1 MAVLT
6 LALLL
11 PWLGAAPFDDP
22 GEGQHAEI
30 AREVAVSGDWLT
42 LRLAGVRYFDKPPL
56 LYWLIAAG
64 FKGFGVSELVARF
77 PAVLG
82 AAAAVAGTT
91 LLGARLLGP
100 GPGILAGAALLSCAL
115 FAAFGRYV
123 RPETLFV
130 AAIQWGFTGL
140 LLGLGGSGAARLG
153 GRLGSPS
160 AAPHTAAPGQLD
172 LGGSGAAPPPGP
184 PTETQTALPRDHGS
198 GRRSWAVVGCA
209 ALGVAALA
217 KDVIGLAGPLAAIAL
232 ALALAGRLR
241 PIGRWLPAPGLAALL
256 VLGLGWYALAS
267 MRNPGF
273 LWYTVVDNHL
283 LNAVQLRRFPD
294 EDVSLSS
301 LGCLLVA
308 GLGALPWT
316 VTAVLE
322 VGQLARRRAWRI
334 AEAIPWVALAVCAV
348 ALALVFTLSAFKL
361 PHYGLPAYPAI
372 ALLAAR
378 WWSRRDERDRRPAL
392 WHLAMF
398 ALLAAVLGAAALT
411 DGRAFMETIFSATDV
426 YSRKE
431 AVATQVAPLPAWP
444 ALRPLVGRTALVFA
458 LGASS
463 RECRGGA
470 CIFWR
475 PARDAGSGATF
486 RRGRNQGARSGTF
499 CLGGMGNLATSDFPV
514 EEKEKPDEGEAGRPD
529 PPGHGAVPA
538 REPELEPSRPTD
550 DDAHH
555 GQGQV
560 SHLHQVGLLGVLQRM
575 GVGQEQRSR
584 RRADEW
590 KDESKPL
597 VSQPSRAHE
606 PLEDAE
612 DRGQQAEEAVLQ
624 HLRIPQALPEALRAQ
639 GPALGIAAKEEKGS
653 QPHEEERPVARPR
666 RVARALH
673 HGEAAPGQHEEPGDV
688 VVVLGPEAVLGGAGR
703 LSVREVRCLGEVGE
717 GRRRERRPP
726 RREAERHLRQSRAVG
741 DLVHGGR
748 RGAQRRRQEDPTARP
763 AHLHLDEPAESERHL
778 RVA

>member
-1 MAVLT
+1 MSILRSPVGIAGLMAVLT

-77 PAVLG
+77 PAVLA

-153 GRLGSPS
+153 GWLGSPS
-160 AAPHTAAPGQLD
+160 AAPHTAAPGPLLG

-184 PTETQTALPRDHGS
+184 PTETS
-198 GRRSWAVVGCA
+198 GRGARFWAVVGCA

-256 VLGLGWYALAS
+256 VVGLGWYALAS

-301 LGCLLVA
+301 LEFLLVA

-334 AEAIPWVALAVCAV
+334 AEDIPWVALAVWAV

-458 LGASS
+458 LGA
-463 RECRGGA
+463 A
-470 CIFWR
+470 ALAVTAAWR
-475 PARDAGSGATF
+475 
-486 RRGRNQGARSGTF
+486 
-499 CLGGMGNLATSDFPV
+499 
-514 EEKEKPDEGEAGRPD
+514 
-529 PPGHGAVPA
+529 
-538 REPELEPSRPTD
+538 
-550 DDAHH
+550 
-555 GQGQV
+555 
-560 SHLHQVGLLGVLQRM
+560 
-575 GVGQEQRSR
+575 
-584 RRADEW
+584 
-590 KDESKPL
+590 
-597 VSQPSRAHE
+597 
-606 PLEDAE
+606 
-612 DRGQQAEEAVLQ
+612 
-624 HLRIPQALPEALRAQ
+624 
-639 GPALGIAAKEEKGS
+639 
-653 QPHEEERPVARPR
+653 
-666 RVARALH
+666 
-673 HGEAAPGQHEEPGDV
+673 
-688 VVVLGPEAVLGGAGR
+688 AGR
-703 LSVREVRCLGEVGE
+703 LAAVAVAATMLAVVPSVGQALALVSTARAVSGMAAEIRLGWQPDLVLVHEGPLENSGALELYSGVRPVLVE
-717 GRRRERRPP
+717 GRRSVLGIGSTFPEATETFWAADRLRREWLSSRPILLVTTREPDRSLVARMPRGRVHLLASRQGRWLWSNVPP
-726 RREAERHLRQSRAVG
+726 RA
-741 DLVHGGR
+741 
-748 RGAQRRRQEDPTARP
+748 
-763 AHLHLDEPAESERHL
+763 
-778 RVA
+778 

>member
-1 MAVLT
+1 VSILRSPVGIAGLMAVLT

-64 FKGFGVSELVARF
+64 FKGFGVSELVARL

-153 GRLGSPS
+153 GWLGSPS
-160 AAPHTAAPGQLD
+160 AAPHTAAPGPLLG

-184 PTETQTALPRDHGS
+184 PTETS
-198 GRRSWAVVGCA
+198 GRGARFWAVVGCA

-256 VLGLGWYALAS
+256 VVGLGWYALAS

-301 LGCLLVA
+301 LEFLLVA

-334 AEAIPWVALAVCAV
+334 AEDIPWVALAVWAV

-458 LGASS
+458 LGA
-463 RECRGGA
+463 A
-470 CIFWR
+470 ALAVTAAWR
-475 PARDAGSGATF
+475 
-486 RRGRNQGARSGTF
+486 
-499 CLGGMGNLATSDFPV
+499 
-514 EEKEKPDEGEAGRPD
+514 
-529 PPGHGAVPA
+529 
-538 REPELEPSRPTD
+538 
-550 DDAHH
+550 
-555 GQGQV
+555 
-560 SHLHQVGLLGVLQRM
+560 
-575 GVGQEQRSR
+575 
-584 RRADEW
+584 
-590 KDESKPL
+590 
-597 VSQPSRAHE
+597 
-606 PLEDAE
+606 
-612 DRGQQAEEAVLQ
+612 
-624 HLRIPQALPEALRAQ
+624 
-639 GPALGIAAKEEKGS
+639 
-653 QPHEEERPVARPR
+653 
-666 RVARALH
+666 
-673 HGEAAPGQHEEPGDV
+673 
-688 VVVLGPEAVLGGAGR
+688 AGR
-703 LSVREVRCLGEVGE
+703 LAAVAVAATMLAVVPSVGQALALVSTARAVSGMAAEIRLGWQPDLVLVHEGPLENSGALELYSGVRPVLVE
-717 GRRRERRPP
+717 GRRSVLGIGSTFPEATETFWAADRLRREWLSSRPILLVTTREPDRSLVARMPRGRVHLLASRQGRWLWSNVPP
-726 RREAERHLRQSRAVG
+726 RA
-741 DLVHGGR
+741 
-748 RGAQRRRQEDPTARP
+748 
-763 AHLHLDEPAESERHL
+763 
-778 RVA
+778 

>member
-1 MAVLT
+1 MSILRSPVGIAGLMAVLT

-64 FKGFGVSELVARF
+64 FKGFGVSELVARL

-153 GRLGSPS
+153 GWLGSPS
-160 AAPHTAAPGQLD
+160 AAPHTAAPGPLLG

-184 PTETQTALPRDHGS
+184 PTETS
-198 GRRSWAVVGCA
+198 GRGARFWAVVGCA

-217 KDVIGLAGPLAAIAL
+217 KDVIGLAGPLVAIAL

-256 VLGLGWYALAS
+256 VVGLGWYALAS

-301 LGCLLVA
+301 LEFLLVA

-334 AEAIPWVALAVCAV
+334 AEDIPWVALAVWAV

-378 WWSRRDERDRRPAL
+378 WWSRRDGRDRRPAL

-398 ALLAAVLGAAALT
+398 ALLAAVLGAGALT

-458 LGASS
+458 LGA
-463 RECRGGA
+463 A
-470 CIFWR
+470 ALAVTAAWR
-475 PARDAGSGATF
+475 
-486 RRGRNQGARSGTF
+486 
-499 CLGGMGNLATSDFPV
+499 
-514 EEKEKPDEGEAGRPD
+514 
-529 PPGHGAVPA
+529 
-538 REPELEPSRPTD
+538 
-550 DDAHH
+550 
-555 GQGQV
+555 
-560 SHLHQVGLLGVLQRM
+560 
-575 GVGQEQRSR
+575 
-584 RRADEW
+584 
-590 KDESKPL
+590 
-597 VSQPSRAHE
+597 
-606 PLEDAE
+606 
-612 DRGQQAEEAVLQ
+612 
-624 HLRIPQALPEALRAQ
+624 
-639 GPALGIAAKEEKGS
+639 
-653 QPHEEERPVARPR
+653 
-666 RVARALH
+666 
-673 HGEAAPGQHEEPGDV
+673 
-688 VVVLGPEAVLGGAGR
+688 AGR
-703 LSVREVRCLGEVGE
+703 LAAVAVAATMLAVVPSVGQALALVSTARAVSGMAAEIRLGWQPDLVLVHEGPLENSGALELYSGVRPVLVE
-717 GRRRERRPP
+717 GRRSVLGIGSTFPEATETFWAADRLRREWLSSRPILLVTTREPDRSLVARMPRGRVHLLASRQGRWLWSNVPP
-726 RREAERHLRQSRAVG
+726 RA
-741 DLVHGGR
+741 
-748 RGAQRRRQEDPTARP
+748 
-763 AHLHLDEPAESERHL
+763 
-778 RVA
+778 

>member
-1 MAVLT
+1 MSILRSPVGIAGLMAVLT

-64 FKGFGVSELVARF
+64 FKGFGVSELVARL

-153 GRLGSPS
+153 GWLGSPS

-184 PTETQTALPRDHGS
+184 PTETS
-198 GRRSWAVVGCA
+198 GRGARFWAVVGCA

-301 LGCLLVA
+301 LEFLLVA

-334 AEAIPWVALAVCAV
+334 AEDIPWVALAVWAV

-378 WWSRRDERDRRPAL
+378 WWSRRDGRDRRPAL

-458 LGASS
+458 LGA
-463 RECRGGA
+463 A
-470 CIFWR
+470 ALAVTAAWR
-475 PARDAGSGATF
+475 
-486 RRGRNQGARSGTF
+486 
-499 CLGGMGNLATSDFPV
+499 
-514 EEKEKPDEGEAGRPD
+514 
-529 PPGHGAVPA
+529 
-538 REPELEPSRPTD
+538 
-550 DDAHH
+550 
-555 GQGQV
+555 
-560 SHLHQVGLLGVLQRM
+560 
-575 GVGQEQRSR
+575 
-584 RRADEW
+584 
-590 KDESKPL
+590 
-597 VSQPSRAHE
+597 
-606 PLEDAE
+606 
-612 DRGQQAEEAVLQ
+612 
-624 HLRIPQALPEALRAQ
+624 
-639 GPALGIAAKEEKGS
+639 
-653 QPHEEERPVARPR
+653 
-666 RVARALH
+666 
-673 HGEAAPGQHEEPGDV
+673 
-688 VVVLGPEAVLGGAGR
+688 AGR
-703 LSVREVRCLGEVGE
+703 LAAVAVAATMLAVVPSVGQALALVSTARAVSGMAAEIRLGWQPDLVLVHEGPLENSGALELYSGVRPVLVE
-717 GRRRERRPP
+717 GRRSVLGIGSTFPEATETFWAADRLRREWLSSRPILLVTTREPDRSLVARMPRGRVHLLASRQGRWLWSNVPP
-726 RREAERHLRQSRAVG
+726 RA
-741 DLVHGGR
+741 
-748 RGAQRRRQEDPTARP
+748 
-763 AHLHLDEPAESERHL
+763 
-778 RVA
+778 

>member
-1 MAVLT
+1 MSILRSPVGIAGLMAVLT

-64 FKGFGVSELVARF
+64 FKGFGVSELVARL

-153 GRLGSPS
+153 GWLGSPS
-160 AAPHTAAPGQLD
+160 AAPHTASPGPLLG
-172 LGGSGAAPPPGP
+172 LGGSGVAPPPGP
-184 PTETQTALPRDHGS
+184 PTETS
-198 GRRSWAVVGCA
+198 GRGARFWAVAGCA

-301 LGCLLVA
+301 LEFLLVA

-334 AEAIPWVALAVCAV
+334 AEDIPWVALAVWAV

-378 WWSRRDERDRRPAL
+378 WWSRRDGRDRRPAL

-458 LGASS
+458 LGA
-463 RECRGGA
+463 A
-470 CIFWR
+470 ALAVTAAWR
-475 PARDAGSGATF
+475 
-486 RRGRNQGARSGTF
+486 
-499 CLGGMGNLATSDFPV
+499 
-514 EEKEKPDEGEAGRPD
+514 
-529 PPGHGAVPA
+529 
-538 REPELEPSRPTD
+538 
-550 DDAHH
+550 
-555 GQGQV
+555 
-560 SHLHQVGLLGVLQRM
+560 
-575 GVGQEQRSR
+575 
-584 RRADEW
+584 
-590 KDESKPL
+590 
-597 VSQPSRAHE
+597 
-606 PLEDAE
+606 
-612 DRGQQAEEAVLQ
+612 
-624 HLRIPQALPEALRAQ
+624 
-639 GPALGIAAKEEKGS
+639 
-653 QPHEEERPVARPR
+653 
-666 RVARALH
+666 
-673 HGEAAPGQHEEPGDV
+673 
-688 VVVLGPEAVLGGAGR
+688 AGR
-703 LSVREVRCLGEVGE
+703 LAAVAVAATMLAVVPSVGQALALVSTARAVSGMAAEIRLGWQPDLVLVHEGPLENSGALELYSGVRPVLVE
-717 GRRRERRPP
+717 GRRSVLGIGSTFPEATETFWAADRLRREWLSSRPILLVTTREPDRSLVARMPRGRVHLLASRQGRWLWSNVPP
-726 RREAERHLRQSRAVG
+726 RA
-741 DLVHGGR
+741 
-748 RGAQRRRQEDPTARP
+748 
-763 AHLHLDEPAESERHL
+763 
-778 RVA
+778 

>member
-1 MAVLT
+1 MSFLRSPGGVAGLMAVLT

-64 FKGFGVSELVARF
+64 FKGFGVSEWAARL

-91 LLGARLLGP
+91 LLGVRLLGP
-100 GPGILAGAALLSCAL
+100 GPGVLAGAALLSCAL

-130 AAIQWGFTGL
+130 AAIQWGFTGV
-140 LLGLGGSGAARLG
+140 LLG
-153 GRLGSPS
+153 
-160 AAPHTAAPGQLD
+160 

-184 PTETQTALPRDHGS
+184 PTASLSPGLGGS
-198 GRRSWAVVGCA
+198 GVAPLTSSPHSRRWAVVGCA

-241 PIGRWLPAPGLAALL
+241 PIGRWLPVPGVAALV

-301 LGCLLVA
+301 LEFLLVA
-308 GLGALPWT
+308 GLGAFPWT
-316 VTAVLE
+316 IPAVLE
-322 VGQLARRRAWRI
+322 IGQLARRRAWRI
-334 AEAIPWVALAVCAV
+334 VEDIPSVALALWAF

-372 ALLAAR
+372 AILAAR
-378 WWSRRDERDRRPAL
+378 WWSRRDGRDRRPAL

-398 ALLAAVLGAAALT
+398 ASLAAFLGAAALT
-411 DGRAFMETIFSATDV
+411 DGRAFMDTIFSATDV

-431 AVATQVAPLPAWP
+431 AVATQIAPLPAWS

-458 LGASS
+458 LGAAALAAAAVWRAGRLAVVAVAVTMLAVVPSVGQALALVSTARAVSGMAAEIRLGWRPDLVLVHEGPLENSGALELYSGVRPVLVEGRRSVLGIGSTFPEAGETFWAADRLTREWVSS
-463 RECRGGA
+463 RP
-470 CIFWR
+470 ILLV
-475 PARDAGSGATF
+475 T
-486 RRGRNQGARSGTF
+486 T
-499 CLGGMGNLATSDFPV
+499 
-514 EEKEKPDEGEAGRPD
+514 
-529 PPGHGAVPA
+529 
-538 REPELEPSRPTD
+538 REPE
-550 DDAHH
+550 
-555 GQGQV
+555 
-560 SHLHQVGLLGVLQRM
+560 
-575 GVGQEQRSR
+575 RS
-584 RRADEW
+584 
-590 KDESKPL
+590 
-597 VSQPSRAHE
+597 V
-606 PLEDAE
+606 
-612 DRGQQAEEAVLQ
+612 
-624 HLRIPQALPEALRAQ
+624 
-639 GPALGIAAKEEKGS
+639 
-653 QPHEEERPVARPR
+653 VARMPR
-666 RVARALH
+666 GRVHLLASR
-673 HGEAAPGQHEEPGDV
+673 Q
-688 VVVLGPEAVLGGAGR
+688 GR
-703 LSVREVRCLGEVGE
+703 WLWSNV
-717 GRRRERRPP
+717 PP
-726 RREAERHLRQSRAVG
+726 RA
-741 DLVHGGR
+741 
-748 RGAQRRRQEDPTARP
+748 
-763 AHLHLDEPAESERHL
+763 
-778 RVA
+778 

>member
-1 MAVLT
+1 MSILRSPVGIAGLMAVLT

-64 FKGFGVSELVARF
+64 FKGFGVSELVARL

-153 GRLGSPS
+153 GWLGSPS
-160 AAPHTAAPGQLD
+160 AAPHTASPGPLLG
-172 LGGSGAAPPPGP
+172 LGGSGVAPPPGP
-184 PTETQTALPRDHGS
+184 PTETS
-198 GRRSWAVVGCA
+198 GRGARFWAVVGCA

-301 LGCLLVA
+301 LEFLLVA

-334 AEAIPWVALAVCAV
+334 AEDIPWVALAVWTV

-378 WWSRRDERDRRPAL
+378 WWSRRDGRDRRPAL

-458 LGASS
+458 LGA
-463 RECRGGA
+463 A
-470 CIFWR
+470 ALAVTAAWR
-475 PARDAGSGATF
+475 
-486 RRGRNQGARSGTF
+486 
-499 CLGGMGNLATSDFPV
+499 
-514 EEKEKPDEGEAGRPD
+514 
-529 PPGHGAVPA
+529 
-538 REPELEPSRPTD
+538 
-550 DDAHH
+550 
-555 GQGQV
+555 
-560 SHLHQVGLLGVLQRM
+560 
-575 GVGQEQRSR
+575 
-584 RRADEW
+584 
-590 KDESKPL
+590 
-597 VSQPSRAHE
+597 
-606 PLEDAE
+606 
-612 DRGQQAEEAVLQ
+612 
-624 HLRIPQALPEALRAQ
+624 
-639 GPALGIAAKEEKGS
+639 
-653 QPHEEERPVARPR
+653 
-666 RVARALH
+666 
-673 HGEAAPGQHEEPGDV
+673 
-688 VVVLGPEAVLGGAGR
+688 AGR
-703 LSVREVRCLGEVGE
+703 LAAVAVAATMLAVVPSVGQALALVSTARAVSGMAAEIRLGWQPDLVLVHEGPLENSGALELYSGVRPVLVE
-717 GRRRERRPP
+717 GRRSVLGIGSTFPEATETFWAADRLRREWLSSRPILLVTTREPDRSLVARMPRGRVHLLASRQGRWLWSNVPP
-726 RREAERHLRQSRAVG
+726 RA
-741 DLVHGGR
+741 
-748 RGAQRRRQEDPTARP
+748 
-763 AHLHLDEPAESERHL
+763 
-778 RVA
+778 

>member
-1 MAVLT
+1 MSILRSPVGIAGLMAVLT

-64 FKGFGVSELVARF
+64 FKGFGVSELVARL

-100 GPGILAGAALLSCAL
+100 GPGILAGVALLSCAL

-153 GRLGSPS
+153 GWLGSPS
-160 AAPHTAAPGQLD
+160 AAPHTAAPGPLLG

-184 PTETQTALPRDHGS
+184 PTETS
-198 GRRSWAVVGCA
+198 GRGARFWAVVGCA

-256 VLGLGWYALAS
+256 VVGLGWYALAS

-301 LGCLLVA
+301 LEFLLVA

-334 AEAIPWVALAVCAV
+334 AEDIPWVALAVWAV

-458 LGASS
+458 LGA
-463 RECRGGA
+463 A
-470 CIFWR
+470 ALAVTAAWR
-475 PARDAGSGATF
+475 
-486 RRGRNQGARSGTF
+486 
-499 CLGGMGNLATSDFPV
+499 
-514 EEKEKPDEGEAGRPD
+514 
-529 PPGHGAVPA
+529 
-538 REPELEPSRPTD
+538 
-550 DDAHH
+550 
-555 GQGQV
+555 
-560 SHLHQVGLLGVLQRM
+560 
-575 GVGQEQRSR
+575 
-584 RRADEW
+584 
-590 KDESKPL
+590 
-597 VSQPSRAHE
+597 
-606 PLEDAE
+606 
-612 DRGQQAEEAVLQ
+612 
-624 HLRIPQALPEALRAQ
+624 
-639 GPALGIAAKEEKGS
+639 
-653 QPHEEERPVARPR
+653 
-666 RVARALH
+666 
-673 HGEAAPGQHEEPGDV
+673 
-688 VVVLGPEAVLGGAGR
+688 AGR
-703 LSVREVRCLGEVGE
+703 LAAVAVAATMLAVVPSVGQALALVSTARAVSGMAAEIRLGWQPDLVLVHEGPLENSGALELYSGVRPVLVE
-717 GRRRERRPP
+717 GRRSVLGIGSTFPEATETFWAADRLRREWLSSRPILLVTTREPDRSLVARMPRGRVHLLASRQGRWLWSNVPP
-726 RREAERHLRQSRAVG
+726 RA
-741 DLVHGGR
+741 
-748 RGAQRRRQEDPTARP
+748 
-763 AHLHLDEPAESERHL
+763 
-778 RVA
+778 

>member
-1 MAVLT
+1 MSFLRSPGGVAGLMAVLT

-64 FKGFGVSELVARF
+64 FKGFGVSEWAARL

-91 LLGARLLGP
+91 LLGVRLLGP
-100 GPGILAGAALLSCAL
+100 GPGVLAGAALLSCAL

-130 AAIQWGFTGL
+130 AAIQWGFTGV
-140 LLGLGGSGAARLG
+140 LLG
-153 GRLGSPS
+153 
-160 AAPHTAAPGQLD
+160 

-184 PTETQTALPRDHGS
+184 PTASLSPGLGGS
-198 GRRSWAVVGCA
+198 GVAPLTSSPHSRRWAVVGCA

-241 PIGRWLPAPGLAALL
+241 PIGRWLPVPGVAALV

-301 LGCLLVA
+301 LEFLLVA
-308 GLGALPWT
+308 GLGAFPWT
-316 VTAVLE
+316 IPAVLE
-322 VGQLARRRAWRI
+322 IGQLARRRAWRI
-334 AEAIPWVALAVCAV
+334 VEDIPSVALALWAV

-372 ALLAAR
+372 AILAAR
-378 WWSRRDERDRRPAL
+378 WWSRRDGRDRRPAL

-398 ALLAAVLGAAALT
+398 ASLAAFLGAAALT
-411 DGRAFMETIFSATDV
+411 DGRAFMDTIFSATDV

-431 AVATQVAPLPAWP
+431 AVATQIAPLPAWS

-458 LGASS
+458 LGAAALAAAAVWRAGRLAVVAVAVTMLAVVPSVGQALALVSTARAVSGMAAEIRLGWQPDLVLVHEGPLENSGALELYSGVRPVLVEGRRSVLGIGSTFPEAGETFWAADRLTREWVSS
-463 RECRGGA
+463 RP
-470 CIFWR
+470 ILLV
-475 PARDAGSGATF
+475 T
-486 RRGRNQGARSGTF
+486 T
-499 CLGGMGNLATSDFPV
+499 
-514 EEKEKPDEGEAGRPD
+514 
-529 PPGHGAVPA
+529 
-538 REPELEPSRPTD
+538 REPE
-550 DDAHH
+550 
-555 GQGQV
+555 
-560 SHLHQVGLLGVLQRM
+560 
-575 GVGQEQRSR
+575 RS
-584 RRADEW
+584 
-590 KDESKPL
+590 
-597 VSQPSRAHE
+597 V
-606 PLEDAE
+606 
-612 DRGQQAEEAVLQ
+612 
-624 HLRIPQALPEALRAQ
+624 
-639 GPALGIAAKEEKGS
+639 
-653 QPHEEERPVARPR
+653 VARMPR
-666 RVARALH
+666 GRVHLLASR
-673 HGEAAPGQHEEPGDV
+673 Q
-688 VVVLGPEAVLGGAGR
+688 GR
-703 LSVREVRCLGEVGE
+703 WLWSNV
-717 GRRRERRPP
+717 PP
-726 RREAERHLRQSRAVG
+726 RA
-741 DLVHGGR
+741 
-748 RGAQRRRQEDPTARP
+748 
-763 AHLHLDEPAESERHL
+763 
-778 RVA
+778 

>member
-1 MAVLT
+1 VSILRSPVGIAGLMAVLT

-64 FKGFGVSELVARF
+64 FKGFGVSELVARL

-100 GPGILAGAALLSCAL
+100 GPGILAGVALLSCAL

-140 LLGLGGSGAARLG
+140 LLGLGGSGATRLG
-153 GRLGSPS
+153 GWLGSPS
-160 AAPHTAAPGQLD
+160 AAPHTSAPGPLLG

-184 PTETQTALPRDHGS
+184 PTETS
-198 GRRSWAVVGCA
+198 GRGARFWAVVGCA

-256 VLGLGWYALAS
+256 VVGLGWYALAS

-301 LGCLLVA
+301 LEFLLVA

-334 AEAIPWVALAVCAV
+334 AEDIPWVALAVWAV

-458 LGASS
+458 LGA
-463 RECRGGA
+463 A
-470 CIFWR
+470 ALAVTAAWR
-475 PARDAGSGATF
+475 
-486 RRGRNQGARSGTF
+486 
-499 CLGGMGNLATSDFPV
+499 
-514 EEKEKPDEGEAGRPD
+514 
-529 PPGHGAVPA
+529 
-538 REPELEPSRPTD
+538 
-550 DDAHH
+550 
-555 GQGQV
+555 
-560 SHLHQVGLLGVLQRM
+560 
-575 GVGQEQRSR
+575 
-584 RRADEW
+584 
-590 KDESKPL
+590 
-597 VSQPSRAHE
+597 
-606 PLEDAE
+606 
-612 DRGQQAEEAVLQ
+612 
-624 HLRIPQALPEALRAQ
+624 
-639 GPALGIAAKEEKGS
+639 
-653 QPHEEERPVARPR
+653 
-666 RVARALH
+666 
-673 HGEAAPGQHEEPGDV
+673 
-688 VVVLGPEAVLGGAGR
+688 AGR
-703 LSVREVRCLGEVGE
+703 LAAVAVAATMLAVVPSVGQALALVSTARAVSGMAAEIRLGWQPDLVLVHEGPLENSGALELYSGVRPVLVE
-717 GRRRERRPP
+717 GRRSVLGIGSTFPEATETFWAADRLRREWLSSRPILLVTTREPDRSLVARMPRGRVHLLASRQGRWLWSNVPP
-726 RREAERHLRQSRAVG
+726 RA
-741 DLVHGGR
+741 
-748 RGAQRRRQEDPTARP
+748 
-763 AHLHLDEPAESERHL
+763 
-778 RVA
+778 

>member
-64 FKGFGVSELVARF
+64 FKSFGVSEWVARL

-100 GPGILAGAALLSCAL
+100 GPGALAGAALLSCAL
-115 FAAFGRYV
+115 FAAFGCYV
-123 RPETLFV
+123 RPETIFV

-140 LLGLGGSGAARLG
+140 L
-153 GRLGSPS
+153 
-160 AAPHTAAPGQLD
+160 LD

-184 PTETQTALPRDHGS
+184 PTATLSAQGS
-198 GRRSWAVVGCA
+198 GRRGWAVVGCT

-217 KDVIGLAGPLAAIAL
+217 KDVIGLAGPLVAIAL

-241 PIGRWLPAPGLAALL
+241 PIGRWLPAPGLAALV

-273 LWYTVVDNHL
+273 LWYTIVDNHL
-283 LNAVQLRRFPD
+283 LNAVHLRQFPD

-301 LGCLLVA
+301 LEFLLVA
-308 GLGALPWT
+308 GLGAFPWT
-316 VTAVLE
+316 IPALLE
-322 VGQLARRRAWRI
+322 VGQLARRRAWRV
-334 AEAIPWVALAVCAV
+334 AEDIPWVALAVWAV

-378 WWSRRDERDRRPAL
+378 WWSRRDGRDRRPAL

-398 ALLAAVLGAAALT
+398 ALLAAFLGAAALT
-411 DGRAFMETIFSATDV
+411 DGRAFMDTIFSATDV

-431 AVATQVAPLPAWP
+431 AVATQVSPLPAWP

-458 LGASS
+458 LGA
-463 RECRGGA
+463 A
-470 CIFWR
+470 ALAAAAVWR
-475 PARDAGSGATF
+475 
-486 RRGRNQGARSGTF
+486 
-499 CLGGMGNLATSDFPV
+499 
-514 EEKEKPDEGEAGRPD
+514 
-529 PPGHGAVPA
+529 
-538 REPELEPSRPTD
+538 
-550 DDAHH
+550 
-555 GQGQV
+555 
-560 SHLHQVGLLGVLQRM
+560 
-575 GVGQEQRSR
+575 
-584 RRADEW
+584 
-590 KDESKPL
+590 
-597 VSQPSRAHE
+597 
-606 PLEDAE
+606 
-612 DRGQQAEEAVLQ
+612 
-624 HLRIPQALPEALRAQ
+624 
-639 GPALGIAAKEEKGS
+639 
-653 QPHEEERPVARPR
+653 
-666 RVARALH
+666 
-673 HGEAAPGQHEEPGDV
+673 
-688 VVVLGPEAVLGGAGR
+688 AGR
-703 LSVREVRCLGEVGE
+703 LAAVAVAATMLAVVPSVGQALALVSTARAVSGMAAEIRLGWQPDLVLVHEGPLENSGALELYSGVRPVLVE
-717 GRRRERRPP
+717 GRRSVLGIGSTFPEAAETFWAADRLTREWLSSRPILLVTTRNPERSLVARMPRGRVHLLASRQGRWLWSNVPP
-726 RREAERHLRQSRAVG
+726 RA
-741 DLVHGGR
+741 
-748 RGAQRRRQEDPTARP
+748 
-763 AHLHLDEPAESERHL
+763 
-778 RVA
+778 

>member
-1 MAVLT
+1 MSILRSPVGIAGLMAVLT

-64 FKGFGVSELVARF
+64 FKGFGVSELVARL

-153 GRLGSPS
+153 GWLGSPS
-160 AAPHTAAPGQLD
+160 AAPHTAAPGQLG
-172 LGGSGAAPPPGP
+172 LGGSGASPPPGP
-184 PTETQTALPRDHGS
+184 PTAETS
-198 GRRSWAVVGCA
+198 GRGARFWAVVGCA

-256 VLGLGWYALAS
+256 VVGLGWYALAS

-301 LGCLLVA
+301 LEFLLVA

-334 AEAIPWVALAVCAV
+334 AEDIPWVALAVWAV

-378 WWSRRDERDRRPAL
+378 WWSRRDGRDRRPAL

-458 LGASS
+458 LGA
-463 RECRGGA
+463 A
-470 CIFWR
+470 ALAVTAAWR
-475 PARDAGSGATF
+475 
-486 RRGRNQGARSGTF
+486 
-499 CLGGMGNLATSDFPV
+499 
-514 EEKEKPDEGEAGRPD
+514 
-529 PPGHGAVPA
+529 
-538 REPELEPSRPTD
+538 
-550 DDAHH
+550 
-555 GQGQV
+555 
-560 SHLHQVGLLGVLQRM
+560 
-575 GVGQEQRSR
+575 
-584 RRADEW
+584 
-590 KDESKPL
+590 
-597 VSQPSRAHE
+597 
-606 PLEDAE
+606 
-612 DRGQQAEEAVLQ
+612 
-624 HLRIPQALPEALRAQ
+624 
-639 GPALGIAAKEEKGS
+639 
-653 QPHEEERPVARPR
+653 
-666 RVARALH
+666 
-673 HGEAAPGQHEEPGDV
+673 
-688 VVVLGPEAVLGGAGR
+688 AGR
-703 LSVREVRCLGEVGE
+703 LAAVAVAATMLAVVPSVGQALALVSTARAVSGMAAEIRLGWQPDLVLVHEGPLENSGALELYSGVRPVLVE
-717 GRRRERRPP
+717 GRRSVLGIGSTFPEATETFWAADRLRREWLSSRPILLVTTREPDRSLVARMPRGRVHLLASRQGRWLWSNVPP
-726 RREAERHLRQSRAVG
+726 RA
-741 DLVHGGR
+741 
-748 RGAQRRRQEDPTARP
+748 
-763 AHLHLDEPAESERHL
+763 
-778 RVA
+778 

>member
-1 MAVLT
+1 MSILRSPVGIAGLMAVLT

-64 FKGFGVSELVARF
+64 FKGFGVSELVARL

-153 GRLGSPS
+153 GWLGSPS
-160 AAPHTAAPGQLD
+160 AAPHTAAPGPLLG

-184 PTETQTALPRDHGS
+184 PTETS
-198 GRRSWAVVGCA
+198 GRGARFWAVVGCA

-256 VLGLGWYALAS
+256 VVGLGWYALAS

-301 LGCLLVA
+301 LEFLLVA

-334 AEAIPWVALAVCAV
+334 AEDIPWVALAVWAV

-458 LGASS
+458 LGA
-463 RECRGGA
+463 A
-470 CIFWR
+470 ALAVTAAWR
-475 PARDAGSGATF
+475 
-486 RRGRNQGARSGTF
+486 
-499 CLGGMGNLATSDFPV
+499 
-514 EEKEKPDEGEAGRPD
+514 
-529 PPGHGAVPA
+529 
-538 REPELEPSRPTD
+538 
-550 DDAHH
+550 
-555 GQGQV
+555 
-560 SHLHQVGLLGVLQRM
+560 
-575 GVGQEQRSR
+575 
-584 RRADEW
+584 
-590 KDESKPL
+590 
-597 VSQPSRAHE
+597 
-606 PLEDAE
+606 
-612 DRGQQAEEAVLQ
+612 
-624 HLRIPQALPEALRAQ
+624 
-639 GPALGIAAKEEKGS
+639 
-653 QPHEEERPVARPR
+653 
-666 RVARALH
+666 
-673 HGEAAPGQHEEPGDV
+673 
-688 VVVLGPEAVLGGAGR
+688 AGR
-703 LSVREVRCLGEVGE
+703 LAAVAVAATMLAVVPSVGQALALVSTARAVSGMAAEIRLGWQPDLVLVHEGPLENSGALELYSGVRPVLVE
-717 GRRRERRPP
+717 GRRSVLGIGSTFPEATETFWAADRLRREWLSSRPILLVTTREPDRSLVARMPRGRVHLLASRQGRWLWSNVPP
-726 RREAERHLRQSRAVG
+726 RA
-741 DLVHGGR
+741 
-748 RGAQRRRQEDPTARP
+748 
-763 AHLHLDEPAESERHL
+763 
-778 RVA
+778 

>member
-1 MAVLT
+1 MLRSPVGIAGLMAVLT

-64 FKGFGVSELVARF
+64 FKGFGVSELVARL

-153 GRLGSPS
+153 GWLGSPS
-160 AAPHTAAPGQLD
+160 AAPHTAAPGPLLG
-172 LGGSGAAPPPGP
+172 LGGGGAAPPPGP
-184 PTETQTALPRDHGS
+184 PTETS
-198 GRRSWAVVGCA
+198 GGGARFWAVAGCA

-301 LGCLLVA
+301 LEFLLVA

-316 VTAVLE
+316 VTAVIE

-334 AEAIPWVALAVCAV
+334 AEDIPWVTLAVWAV

-378 WWSRRDERDRRPAL
+378 WWSRRDGRDRRPAL

-398 ALLAAVLGAAALT
+398 ALLAAVLGAGALT

-458 LGASS
+458 LGA
-463 RECRGGA
+463 A
-470 CIFWR
+470 ALAVTAAWR
-475 PARDAGSGATF
+475 
-486 RRGRNQGARSGTF
+486 
-499 CLGGMGNLATSDFPV
+499 
-514 EEKEKPDEGEAGRPD
+514 
-529 PPGHGAVPA
+529 
-538 REPELEPSRPTD
+538 
-550 DDAHH
+550 
-555 GQGQV
+555 
-560 SHLHQVGLLGVLQRM
+560 
-575 GVGQEQRSR
+575 
-584 RRADEW
+584 
-590 KDESKPL
+590 
-597 VSQPSRAHE
+597 
-606 PLEDAE
+606 
-612 DRGQQAEEAVLQ
+612 
-624 HLRIPQALPEALRAQ
+624 
-639 GPALGIAAKEEKGS
+639 
-653 QPHEEERPVARPR
+653 
-666 RVARALH
+666 
-673 HGEAAPGQHEEPGDV
+673 
-688 VVVLGPEAVLGGAGR
+688 AGR
-703 LSVREVRCLGEVGE
+703 LAAVAVAATMLAVVPSVGQALALVSTARAVSGMAAEIRLGWQPDLVLVHEGPLENSGALELYSGVRPVLVE
-717 GRRRERRPP
+717 GRRSVLGIGSTFPEATETFWAADRLRREWLSSRPILLVTTREPDRSLVARMPRGRVHLLASRQGRWLWSNVPP
-726 RREAERHLRQSRAVG
+726 RA
-741 DLVHGGR
+741 
-748 RGAQRRRQEDPTARP
+748 
-763 AHLHLDEPAESERHL
+763 
-778 RVA
+778 

>member
-1 MAVLT
+1 VSILRSPVGIAGLMAVLT

-64 FKGFGVSELVARF
+64 FKGFGVSELVARL

-100 GPGILAGAALLSCAL
+100 GPGILAGVALLSCAL

-153 GRLGSPS
+153 GWLGSPS
-160 AAPHTAAPGQLD
+160 AAPHTAAPGPLLG

-184 PTETQTALPRDHGS
+184 PTETS
-198 GRRSWAVVGCA
+198 GRGARFWAVVGCA

-301 LGCLLVA
+301 LEFLLVA

-334 AEAIPWVALAVCAV
+334 AEDIPWVALAVWAV

-458 LGASS
+458 LGA
-463 RECRGGA
+463 A
-470 CIFWR
+470 ALAVTAAWR
-475 PARDAGSGATF
+475 
-486 RRGRNQGARSGTF
+486 
-499 CLGGMGNLATSDFPV
+499 
-514 EEKEKPDEGEAGRPD
+514 
-529 PPGHGAVPA
+529 
-538 REPELEPSRPTD
+538 
-550 DDAHH
+550 
-555 GQGQV
+555 
-560 SHLHQVGLLGVLQRM
+560 
-575 GVGQEQRSR
+575 
-584 RRADEW
+584 
-590 KDESKPL
+590 
-597 VSQPSRAHE
+597 
-606 PLEDAE
+606 
-612 DRGQQAEEAVLQ
+612 
-624 HLRIPQALPEALRAQ
+624 
-639 GPALGIAAKEEKGS
+639 
-653 QPHEEERPVARPR
+653 
-666 RVARALH
+666 
-673 HGEAAPGQHEEPGDV
+673 
-688 VVVLGPEAVLGGAGR
+688 AGR
-703 LSVREVRCLGEVGE
+703 LAAVAVAATMLAVVPSVGQALALVSTARAVSGMAAEIRLGWQPDLVLVHEGPLENSGALELYSGVRPVLVE
-717 GRRRERRPP
+717 GRRSVLGIGSTFPEATETFWAADRLRREWLSSRPILLVTTREPDRSLVARMPRGRVHLLASRQGRWLWSNVPP
-726 RREAERHLRQSRAVG
+726 RA
-741 DLVHGGR
+741 
-748 RGAQRRRQEDPTARP
+748 
-763 AHLHLDEPAESERHL
+763 
-778 RVA
+778 

>member
-1 MAVLT
+1 MSILRSPVGIAGLMAVLT

-64 FKGFGVSELVARF
+64 FKGFGVSELVARL

-153 GRLGSPS
+153 GWLGSPS
-160 AAPHTAAPGQLD
+160 AAPHTASPGPLLG
-172 LGGSGAAPPPGP
+172 LGGSGVAPPPGP
-184 PTETQTALPRDHGS
+184 PTETS
-198 GRRSWAVVGCA
+198 GRGARFWAVAGCA

-301 LGCLLVA
+301 LEFLLVA

-334 AEAIPWVALAVCAV
+334 AEDIPWVALAVWAV

-378 WWSRRDERDRRPAL
+378 WWSRRDGRDRRPAL

-398 ALLAAVLGAAALT
+398 ALLAAVLGAGALT

-444 ALRPLVGRTALVFA
+444 VLRPLVGRTALVFA
-458 LGASS
+458 LGA
-463 RECRGGA
+463 A
-470 CIFWR
+470 ALAVTAAWR
-475 PARDAGSGATF
+475 
-486 RRGRNQGARSGTF
+486 
-499 CLGGMGNLATSDFPV
+499 
-514 EEKEKPDEGEAGRPD
+514 
-529 PPGHGAVPA
+529 
-538 REPELEPSRPTD
+538 
-550 DDAHH
+550 
-555 GQGQV
+555 
-560 SHLHQVGLLGVLQRM
+560 
-575 GVGQEQRSR
+575 
-584 RRADEW
+584 
-590 KDESKPL
+590 
-597 VSQPSRAHE
+597 
-606 PLEDAE
+606 
-612 DRGQQAEEAVLQ
+612 
-624 HLRIPQALPEALRAQ
+624 
-639 GPALGIAAKEEKGS
+639 
-653 QPHEEERPVARPR
+653 
-666 RVARALH
+666 
-673 HGEAAPGQHEEPGDV
+673 
-688 VVVLGPEAVLGGAGR
+688 AGR
-703 LSVREVRCLGEVGE
+703 LAAVAVAATMLAVVPSVGQALALVSTARAVSGMAAEIRLGWQPDLLLVHEGPLENSGALELYSGVRPVLVE
-717 GRRRERRPP
+717 GRRSVLGIGSTFPEATETFWAADRLRREWLSSRPILLVTTREPDRSLVARMPRGRVHLLASRQGRWLWSNVPP
-726 RREAERHLRQSRAVG
+726 RA
-741 DLVHGGR
+741 
-748 RGAQRRRQEDPTARP
+748 
-763 AHLHLDEPAESERHL
+763 
-778 RVA
+778 

>member
-1 MAVLT
+1 MSILRSPVGIAGLMAVLT

-64 FKGFGVSELVARF
+64 FKGFGVSELVTRL

-153 GRLGSPS
+153 GWLGSPS
-160 AAPHTAAPGQLD
+160 AAPHTAAPGPLLG

-184 PTETQTALPRDHGS
+184 PTETS
-198 GRRSWAVVGCA
+198 GRGARFWAVAGCA

-301 LGCLLVA
+301 LEFLLVA

-316 VTAVLE
+316 VTAVIE

-334 AEAIPWVALAVCAV
+334 AEDIPWVALAVWAV

-378 WWSRRDERDRRPAL
+378 WWSRRDGRDRRPAL

-398 ALLAAVLGAAALT
+398 ALLAAVLGAGALT
-411 DGRAFMETIFSATDV
+411 DGRVFMETIFSATDV

-458 LGASS
+458 LGA
-463 RECRGGA
+463 A
-470 CIFWR
+470 ALAVTAAWR
-475 PARDAGSGATF
+475 
-486 RRGRNQGARSGTF
+486 
-499 CLGGMGNLATSDFPV
+499 
-514 EEKEKPDEGEAGRPD
+514 
-529 PPGHGAVPA
+529 
-538 REPELEPSRPTD
+538 
-550 DDAHH
+550 
-555 GQGQV
+555 
-560 SHLHQVGLLGVLQRM
+560 
-575 GVGQEQRSR
+575 
-584 RRADEW
+584 
-590 KDESKPL
+590 
-597 VSQPSRAHE
+597 
-606 PLEDAE
+606 
-612 DRGQQAEEAVLQ
+612 
-624 HLRIPQALPEALRAQ
+624 
-639 GPALGIAAKEEKGS
+639 
-653 QPHEEERPVARPR
+653 
-666 RVARALH
+666 
-673 HGEAAPGQHEEPGDV
+673 
-688 VVVLGPEAVLGGAGR
+688 AGR
-703 LSVREVRCLGEVGE
+703 LAAVAVAATMLAVVPSVGQALALVSTARAVSGMAAEIRLGWQPDLVLVHEGPLENSGALELYSGVRPVLVE
-717 GRRRERRPP
+717 GRRSVLGIGSTFPEATETFWAADRLRREWLSSRPILLVTTREPDRSLVARMPRGRVHLLASRQGRWLWSNVPP
-726 RREAERHLRQSRAVG
+726 RA
-741 DLVHGGR
+741 
-748 RGAQRRRQEDPTARP
+748 
-763 AHLHLDEPAESERHL
+763 
-778 RVA
+778 

>member
-1 MAVLT
+1 MSILRSPGGIAGLMAVLT

-64 FKGFGVSELVARF
+64 FKGFGVSEWAARL

-91 LLGARLLGP
+91 LLGVRLLGP

-130 AAIQWGFTGL
+130 AAIQWGFTGV
-140 LLGLGGSGAARLG
+140 LLGLGGSGAAPLRG
-153 GRLGSPS
+153 WLGSPS
-160 AAPHTAAPGQLD
+160 AAPHTAAPGSLD
-172 LGGSGAAPPPGP
+172 LRGSGAAPPPGP

-198 GRRSWAVVGCA
+198 GRRGWAVVGCA

-241 PIGRWLPAPGLAALL
+241 PIGRWLPVPGVAALV

-301 LGCLLVA
+301 LEFLLVA
-308 GLGALPWT
+308 GLGAFPWT
-316 VTAVLE
+316 IPAVLE
-322 VGQLARRRAWRI
+322 IGQLARRRAWRI
-334 AEAIPWVALAVCAV
+334 VEDIPSVALALWAV
-348 ALALVFTLSAFKL
+348 AFALVFTLSAFKL

-372 ALLAAR
+372 AILAAR
-378 WWSRRDERDRRPAL
+378 WWSRRDGRDRRPAL

-398 ALLAAVLGAAALT
+398 ASLAAFLGAAALT
-411 DGRAFMETIFSATDV
+411 DGRAFMDTIFSATDV

-431 AVATQVAPLPAWP
+431 AVATQIAPLPAWS

-458 LGASS
+458 LGAAVLAAAAVWRAGRLAVVAVALTMLAVVPSVGQALALVSTARAVSGMAAEIRLGWQPDLVLVHEGPLENSGALELYSGVRPILVEGRRSVLGIGSTFPEAGETFWAADRLMREWVSS
-463 RECRGGA
+463 RP
-470 CIFWR
+470 ILLV
-475 PARDAGSGATF
+475 T
-486 RRGRNQGARSGTF
+486 T
-499 CLGGMGNLATSDFPV
+499 
-514 EEKEKPDEGEAGRPD
+514 
-529 PPGHGAVPA
+529 
-538 REPELEPSRPTD
+538 REPE
-550 DDAHH
+550 
-555 GQGQV
+555 
-560 SHLHQVGLLGVLQRM
+560 
-575 GVGQEQRSR
+575 RS
-584 RRADEW
+584 
-590 KDESKPL
+590 
-597 VSQPSRAHE
+597 V
-606 PLEDAE
+606 
-612 DRGQQAEEAVLQ
+612 
-624 HLRIPQALPEALRAQ
+624 
-639 GPALGIAAKEEKGS
+639 
-653 QPHEEERPVARPR
+653 VARMPR
-666 RVARALH
+666 GRVHLLASR
-673 HGEAAPGQHEEPGDV
+673 Q
-688 VVVLGPEAVLGGAGR
+688 GR
-703 LSVREVRCLGEVGE
+703 WLWSNV
-717 GRRRERRPP
+717 PP
-726 RREAERHLRQSRAVG
+726 RA
-741 DLVHGGR
+741 
-748 RGAQRRRQEDPTARP
+748 
-763 AHLHLDEPAESERHL
+763 
-778 RVA
+778 